1 MTPDLDVGDWIVIGG
16 MGNIFIIKVLILS
29 DLWVNLME
37 WSHYLKLLFG
47 LNKKNLRFTKSKTSI
62 NKSMNKNYDYILNQF
77 LFFLFL
83 FINTLIILL

>member
-62 NKSMNKNYDYILNQF
+62 NKSMNKNYDYILNLF